1 MVSEG
6 VRWSDTSEVLGMCRC
21 VRWWYTSEVLGGC
34 RCARWSRVVPEVLT
48 TAQEPTFNL
57 LGEADSLRVGQSLG
71 LLVDVADVQDFTHE
85 LNDRLGFVEG
95 CGGH

>member
-1 MVSEG
+1 M
-6 VRWSDTSEVLGMCRC
+6 RWS
-21 VRWWYTSEVLGGC
+21 YTSEVRGSC
-34 RCARWSRVVPEVLT
+34 RCGRWSRVVPEVLT

-71 LLVDVADVQDFTHE
+71 LLVDVADVQDLAHE

-95 CGGH
+95 SGGH